1 MAVRVDGK
9 RLSWAWMAPLA
20 LAALAAGVLARVA
33 RSVEQE
39 RQKVILSRS
48 RLVELRSESRR
59 SRRRFPR

>member
-1 MAVRVDGK
+1 
-9 RLSWAWMAPLA
+9 MAPLA